1 MGKKCFAV
9 IVAGGSGTR
18 MGAGMAKQFLELGG
32 KPIIEHTINAFA
44 SISFDV
50 EIILVLPEKY
60 RSFWS
65 DYCQSSGMK
74 IPHQVVSGGIT
85 RFHSVKNA
93 LKYIPDNAVVAIHD
107 GVRPFVDAE
116 FLEYMFGCGIEH
128 GAAIPVIPPSDSM
141 RITYGEAGSEIVDR
155 SIYVMVQTPQV
166 FHSEILK
173 EAYKQAFSPEFTD
186 DASVV
191 ETIKQKIY
199 LAEGRFMNIKITRPD
214 DLVLGD
220 GILNAVS
227 SKNRS

>member
-1 MGKKCFAV
+1 MQGYIDKNILLEVNKNH
-9 IVAGGSGTR
+9 
-18 MGAGMAKQFLELGG
+18 FLVTQ
-32 KPIIEHTINAFA
+32 KVKHFPKITDIENLK
-44 SISFDV
+44 D
-50 EIILVLPEKY
+50 LVNNIYNYKGHY
-60 RSFWS
+60 
-65 DYCQSSGMK
+65 
-74 IPHQVVSGGIT
+74 
-85 RFHSVKNA
+85 SVKNA
-93 LKYIPDNAVVAIHD
+93 LKHIPDNAIVAIHD

-214 DLVLGD
+214 DLVLGE

-227 SKNRS
+227 SKSRF